1 MVHPRPPDPQNP
13 PHHPG
18 AWQSTPPSGVPPQQP
33 GPYGGVP
40 QQHPQYGMR
49 PPGYGPQPYP
59 TQGGHPQRPGGGNKA
74 LFAILGVVAVLVVA
88 AGVGVYFLISDGGP
102 AGTAQGDPREVAQAF
117 VNGGGN
123 QEDLL
128 CQADLGRIEDT
139 EQSLGTQPTDIPDM
153 DITAKSTLKSVDVPD
168 GSDSGTFTV
177 EVSMDIAGESM
188 NHTVT
193 YDLVKEDGEWKV
205 CGLLDFP

>member
-1 MVHPRPPDPQNP
+1 MVHPQPPNPQNP
-13 PHHPG
+13 QYQPG
-18 AWQSTPPSGVPPQQP
+18 AWQP

-40 QQHPQYGMR
+40 QQPPQYGMQ

-59 TQGGHPQRPGGGNKA
+59 PQGGYPQRPGGGGNKV
-74 LFAILGVVAVLVVA
+74 LFAILGVVAVLVVV
-88 AGVGVYFLISDGGP
+88 AGVSVFFLFSDGGP
-102 AGTAQGDPREVAQAF
+102 VGTSQDDPRGVAQAF

-128 CQADLGRIEDT
+128 CRADRGQIEDA

-153 DITAKSTLKSVDVPD
+153 DMNVKSTLKSVDVPD